1 MNGMLGVFAPL
12 RETNAFSP
20 WEREGIRVQHMEARL
35 AKSAT
40 ATTCCGNCLKGML
53 GVFAPLRETNAFSPW
68 EREGVRVQRMEARIA
83 ENVTKLPE
91 GE

>member
-12 RETNAFSP
+12 RETNAFSAC
-20 WEREGIRVQHMEARL
+20 EREGVQRMEARL

-53 GVFAPLRETNAFSPW
+53 GVFAPLREKNAFSPW
-68 EREGVRVQRMEARIA
+68 EREGVRVQRMEMRIA
-83 ENVTKLPE
+83 ENVAILLE
-91 GE
+91 GT